1 LHNEDRNY
9 ILQHISLGRS
19 NKEGGDGMAIGNEWE
34 RREVDIFQLE
44 NVKGRHNLGQ
54 IGVCGRIILK
64 YTPEK

>member
-1 LHNEDRNY
+1 
-9 ILQHISLGRS
+9 
-19 NKEGGDGMAIGNEWE
+19 MAIGNEWE